1 MMLTGYLN
9 SFHLPVRYHV
19 AINQRIPKLLE
30 EVITP
35 SLLFSLHSL
44 VGLQAMML
52 KTTLLAICIIT
63 KLVHVD
69 SDTWQYDTCTD
80 KPILKRFCLQ
90 LKIYITRSCGIG
102 SQFPNVF

>member
-44 VGLQAMML
+44 VGLQAMDAGNYTPCYL
-52 KTTLLAICIIT
+52 
-63 KLVHVD
+63 H
-69 SDTWQYDTCTD
+69 YH
-80 KPILKRFCLQ
+80 
-90 LKIYITRSCGIG
+90 
-102 SQFPNVF
+102 